1 MFIFPIISY
10 EHFLILQFTVD
21 ANEIE
26 NWLDEK
32 AVLVASLQHSKD
44 LDSTERQ
51 LKKSTVLMDDL
62 KHNKQ
67 NTLLLKQRAG
77 EMQNENNPWKDEV
90 IYKYVCFCVA
100 HVVT

>member
-1 MFIFPIISY
+1 MQFI
-10 EHFLILQFTVD
+10 VD
-21 ANEIE
+21 ASEME

-67 NTLLLKQRAG
+67 NTLLLKQRAR
-77 EMQNENNPWKDEV
+77 EMQNENNPRKDEI
-90 IYKYVCFCVA
+90 IYKCVCFFVA
-100 HVVT
+100 HVVTTKLR